1 MNPNVVAEEYLNLQ
15 KAIMEAQKE
24 LTEAYVN
31 EIDLD
36 ISNQKLNR
44 ELPVLPQL
52 SQSPVPGVLYHKAV
66 EKVAGVIEEHQP
78 VLAEELRTVTESLT
92 EEEVMTW
99 IKEAIMFNEFYF
111 KQRAKD
117 LGVSEWLPHFLAE
130 QSLRP
135 FMQLMAREVSDIIQE
150 FDVMGTCPCCGE
162 PHRIAKLMN
171 KGEKHLNCPRCETL
185 WKQKRLACVHC
196 GNDKHEQLF
205 YINVK
210 DDESS
215 KLEVCD
221 TCNNYLKVVDTE
233 KTFAKKPAALMDL
246 ETIHLDFVAQE
257 EGYDGKQ

>member
-1 MNPNVVAEEYLNLQ
+1 MNPNVVAEEYLILQ
-15 KAIMEAQKE
+15 RAIMDAQKE

-36 ISNQKLNR
+36 IKKQDLKR

-52 SQSPVPGVLYHKAV
+52 TQSPVPGVLYHQAV
-66 EKVAGVIEEHQP
+66 EKIADVIEEHQP
-78 VLAEELRTVTESLT
+78 DLADELNKIKATLT

-99 IKEAIMFNEFYF
+99 IKEAVMFDEFYF
-111 KQRAKD
+111 KQQAKD
-117 LGVSEWLPHFLAE
+117 RGVSEWLPHFLAE
-130 QSLRP
+130 QGLRP
-135 FMQLMAREVSDIIQE
+135 FMQLMAREVADIIQE

-162 PHRIAKLMN
+162 PHRVAKLI

-196 GNDKHEQLF
+196 GNDKHEKLF

-215 KLEVCD
+215 KIEVCES
-221 TCNNYLKVVDTE
+221 CKNYLKVVDTE
-233 KTFAKKPAALMDL
+233 KLFANKPAALLDL

-257 EGYDGKQ
+257 EGYDGQ